1 MNLLADQVCIVT
13 GAGQGLGRAIS
24 LEMAGEGAKL
34 ALLDRNP
41 DTLRQVVAEIAD
53 KGGTAEAYVLDVTDY
68 DACGKAVADVI
79 GKFGKIDTLVNNA
92 AINPPSLTI
101 LQDTLENWR
110 RTIAIN

>member
-41 DTLRQVVAEIAD
+41 
-53 KGGTAEAYVLDVTDY
+53 G
-68 DACGKAVADVI
+68 
-79 GKFGKIDTLVNNA
+79 
-92 AINPPSLTI
+92 NPPAGGSR
-101 LQDTLENWR
+101 DR
-110 RTIAIN
+110 R